1 MKATFH
7 HEITVKFTLWMRS
20 GHALLFLDSMARDP
34 SCSSVFKISLWCYV
48 VFNIQ
53 GWLQRLES
61 FHKTR
66 EPHKHSGQNS
76 PGLDSSLLEKRKLPK
91 HFDHAQAD
99 LKKPTLTLNSKANPA
114 NIFPSAHLAN
124 ADFKSIS
131 ATGLG
136 QTEALFR
143 SLQHVIHEKG
153 RNKRLRFISL
163 LFSNPS
169 YYRTGTMFMMD
180 LFGEHFLPAHVTV
193 LQTEAKAVWGVI
205 KAANISQYHVQA
217 QCFRSTYKEMSQQGG
232 AGLVHRKL
240 HPVPHCTTML
250 SHSFSQPHV
259 VK

>member
-48 VFNIQ
+48 AFNIQ

-99 LKKPTLTLNSKANPA
+99 LKKTTLTLNSKANPA

-169 YYRTGTMFMMD
+169 YYRTGTMFDGFIRRTFSPCPRNCASDRSQSCM
-180 LFGEHFLPAHVTV
+180 GGYKSCKHFSVPCTSSV
-193 LQTEAKAVWGVI
+193 LQKYIQGDEPARRRWL
-205 KAANISQYHVQA
+205 
-217 QCFRSTYKEMSQQGG
+217 ST
-232 AGLVHRKL
+232 
-240 HPVPHCTTML
+240 
-250 SHSFSQPHV
+250 
-259 VK
+259 